1 MTEWGQYPIERE
13 IETLK
18 EDEEKQSERE
28 RERGARLQACQV
40 GASTAQSDY
49 GNYGIFLNK
58 GNLGIEGFISST
70 VVPF

>member
-28 RERGARLQACQV
+28 REGGEASGLPGGSLNGAIGLWELW
-40 GASTAQSDY
+40 Y
-49 GNYGIFLNK
+49 I
-58 GNLGIEGFISST
+58 
-70 VVPF
+70 P